1 METDEDSL
9 FLIDKIIKYKGRG
22 KNKEVLV
29 SWKGWPKKFNSWIPA
44 SNLIKLK
51 QEK

>member
-1 METDEDSL
+1 M
-9 FLIDKIIKYKGRG
+9 IKYKGQG

-29 SWKGWPKKFNSWIPA
+29 SWKDWPKKFNSWIPA

-51 QEK
+51 DEK